1 MVPYALVIFFA
12 MTPYNGTAQDTQYT
26 KMFVE
31 YENLIACEEAAEGLQ
46 NFKVETPIGK
56 LEVGTDCFP
65 VG

>member
-31 YENLIACEEAAEGLQ
+31 YESLLACEAAAEDLT
-46 NFKVETPIGK
+46 NFKVETPIGT
-56 LEVGTDCFP
+56 LEVATDCFP
-65 VG
+65 MG